1 MRNFQILYFILLLGI
16 ISCQPAGTS
25 ERIGDGIKP
34 SGKFLNQAI
43 IDACPSKMPVDIPH
57 FVMEMNFRDND
68 TVVHLN
74 NGFEN
79 FALPFTQLKK
89 ENTYRITA
97 ATLHGDMDFTM
108 LSDSSLILM
117 DTAWTKQPNGT
128 TFSKSTA
135 VQDDGIEQRLNECL
149 VVGTYSIYKD
159 GKKQSGRVDILP
171 NGQINGLHPKIGYKI
186 CYAGDCLEDTEP
198 YSSTI
203 HFIGA
208 DGKNQVYSFKV
219 LDDKRVLQF
228 YPVSPPPPDQKGGG
242 LIGPIEFE
250 LLSEM

>member
-1 MRNFQILYFILLLGI
+1 MRYIPNLYFILFLGV
-16 ISCQPAGTS
+16 ISCKPGNTS
-25 ERIGDGIKP
+25 DNNNESFTP

-43 IDACPSKMPVDIPH
+43 LEACPSKMPVDIPH
-57 FVMEMNFRDND
+57 FVMEMNFREND
-68 TVVHLN
+68 TVVHFY

-79 FALPFTQLKK
+79 FALPFTKLKE
-89 ENTYRITA
+89 ENTFRVSK
-97 ATLHGDMDFTM
+97 ATLYGDMQFTM
-108 LSDSSLILM
+108 LSDTSILLI
-117 DTAWTKQPNGT
+117 DTAWTKEPNGT
-128 TFSKSTA
+128 TFIKSA
-135 VQDDGIEQRLNECL
+135 SVQGDGIEERLNNCL

-203 HFIGA
+203 HFISA
-208 DGKNQVYSFKV
+208 DGNNQVYSFKV
-219 LDDKRVLQF
+219 LDDKRALQF